1 MPDDAY
7 GCRAVILTQVPLPH
21 PTPCQPDSRWR
32 QKLLMPEVHTTG
44 LVGRPSLV
52 YMHVIA
58 SGWQCLKW
66 KENAACIACRTL
78 RKHTALP
85 ARPDLTSRCRWPVLT
100 ALARCMCV
108 RMYGWSYQVELHVSA
123 VSAVSY
129 TLVQLVSGMLGA
141 MLVKIDHAT
150 NLV

>member
-108 RMYGWSYQVELHVSA
+108 RMYGWSYQVELHVSVWDVGSDA
-123 VSAVSY
+123 GEDRSRDQPGLNKLAC
-129 TLVQLVSGMLGA
+129 
-141 MLVKIDHAT
+141 H
-150 NLV
+150 